1 MHLAPYI
8 ETLLEERNFVIL
20 PGFGAF
26 EPGAYLGISINEN
39 GELLPPKRA
48 VSFNPHLSN
57 DDSVLAT
64 VIASKELLEV
74 DDAKAKLKALVFEWK
89 SMLNKEGT
97 LVVEGLGRF
106 EKANG
111 LIQLITEAS
120 ELKLGSFGLPAVAPP
135 SKKEKFVKEEIQ
147 PVQPEAEQPKV
158 ERPEVERPKVKKPAE
173 KAEEKPEVVE
183 EAVLSPSFTY
193 QLAVVLAVIAT
204 LSVGYFFYSQLKGVD
219 LSNLI

>member
-89 SMLNKEGT
+89 STLNKEGS
-97 LVVEGLGRF
+97 LVINGLGRF

-120 ELKLGSFGLPAVAPP
+120 ELKLGSFGLPTVAPP
-135 SKKEKFVKEEIQ
+135 SKKEEVVKEAAQPIQ
-147 PVQPEAEQPKV
+147 KEVVLPKV
-158 ERPEVERPKVKKPAE
+158 ERPEEHKPSK
-173 KAEEKPEVVE
+173 KAEEKPEMVE
-183 EAVLSPSFTY
+183 ETAYAPSFAY
-193 QLAVVLAVIAT
+193 QLAVVLAVIAV

>member
-64 VIASKELLEV
+64 VIASKELLEI

-89 SMLNKEGT
+89 STLNKEGS
-97 LVVEGLGRF
+97 LVIEGLGRF

-111 LIQLITEAS
+111 VIQLITEAS

-135 SKKEKFVKEEIQ
+135 SKKEETINDVAQPIQKEG
-147 PVQPEAEQPKV
+147 EQSKV
-158 ERPEVERPKVKKPAE
+158 EIPKEHKPSK

-183 EAVLSPSFTY
+183 ETTSAPSFAY
-193 QLAVVLAVIAT
+193 QLAIVLAVIAVI
-204 LSVGYFFYSQLKGVD
+204 SVGYFFYSQLKGVD

>member
-48 VSFNPHLSN
+48 VSLNPHLSN

-89 SMLNKEGT
+89 STLNKDGA

-111 LIQLITEAS
+111 LILLNTEAS
-120 ELKLGSFGLPAVAPP
+120 ELKLGSFGLPAVAPSP
-135 SKKEKFVKEEIQ
+135 KKEQVIKEDAHSVQKEVKQ
-147 PVQPEAEQPKV
+147 T
-158 ERPEVERPKVKKPAE
+158 EVERPVEHKPSK
-173 KAEEKPEVVE
+173 KAEEKPELVE
-183 EAVLSPSFTY
+183 EEVSSPSFAY
-193 QLAVVLAVIAT
+193 QLAVVLAIIAV

>member
-26 EPGAYLGISINEN
+26 EPGAYLGIGINEN

-64 VIASKELLEV
+64 VIASKELIEV

-89 SMLNKEGT
+89 STLNKEGA
-97 LVVEGLGRF
+97 LIVEGLGRF

-120 ELKLGSFGLPAVAPP
+120 EIKLGSFGLPAVAPP
-135 SKKEKFVKEEIQ
+135 SKKEQVLKEE
-147 PVQPEAEQPKV
+147 VQTVQKEAEQPKV
-158 ERPEVERPKVKKPAE
+158 ERAEAQKPTKKAE
-173 KAEEKPEVVE
+173 KQPEVVE
-183 EAVLSPSFTY
+183 EAASSPSFAY

>member
-26 EPGAYLGISINEN
+26 EPGAYLGIGINEN

-64 VIASKELLEV
+64 VIASNELIEV
-74 DDAKAKLKALVFEWK
+74 GNAKAKLKTLVFEWK
-89 SMLNKEGT
+89 STLNKEGA

-135 SKKEKFVKEEIQ
+135 SKKEQVLKGE
-147 PVQPEAEQPKV
+147 VQTVQKEAEQPKV
-158 ERPEVERPKVKKPAE
+158 ERAEAHKPTK
-173 KAEEKPEVVE
+173 KAEEKPEVIE
-183 EAVLSPSFTY
+183 EAASSPSFAY

>member
-26 EPGAYLGISINEN
+26 EPGAYLGIGINEN

-74 DDAKAKLKALVFEWK
+74 DDVKAKMKVLVFEWK
-89 SMLNKEGT
+89 STLNKEGA
-97 LVVEGLGRF
+97 LVVAGLGRF

-111 LIQLITEAS
+111 LIQLITAAS
-120 ELKLGSFGLPAVAPP
+120 QLKLGSFGLPAVAPP
-135 SKKEKFVKEEIQ
+135 SKKEPFIKEDAQ
-147 PVQPEAEQPKV
+147 PVQKEVEQ
-158 ERPEVERPKVKKPAE
+158 PEVEKAEEHKPSKKG
-173 KAEEKPEVVE
+173 EEKPEVVE
-183 EAVLSPSFTY
+183 VEVSSPSFAY
-193 QLAVVLAVIAT
+193 QLAIVLAVTAI

>member
-8 ETLLEERNFVIL
+8 ETLLEERNFIIL

-48 VSFNPHLSN
+48 VSFNPHLFN

-89 SMLNKEGT
+89 STLNKEGA

-111 LIQLITEAS
+111 LVQLITEAS

-135 SKKEKFVKEEIQ
+135 SKKEQAIKEEAQ
-147 PVQPEAEQPKV
+147 PVQKEAAQSAAEKPETH
-158 ERPEVERPKVKKPAE
+158 KPPQ
-173 KAEEKPEVVE
+173 KAEEKPEVVK
-183 EAVLSPSFTY
+183 EAVSSPSFAY
-193 QLAVVLAVIAT
+193 QLAIVLAAIAA

>member
-64 VIASKELLEV
+64 VIAAKELLEV
-74 DDAKAKLKALVFEWK
+74 DAAKAKLKALVFEWK
-89 SMLNKEGT
+89 STLNKEGA

-135 SKKEKFVKEEIQ
+135 SKKEQVSKEVDR
-147 PVQPEAEQPKV
+147 PVQKEVDQQAV
-158 ERPEVERPKVKKPAE
+158 ERPEEQKPSI
-173 KAEEKPEVVE
+173 KAEEKPKVVE
-183 EAVLSPSFTY
+183 EEVSSPSFAYQLAIVLAIMAVLS
-193 QLAVVLAVIAT
+193 A
-204 LSVGYFFYSQLKGVD
+204 GYFFYSQLKGVD

>member
-64 VIASKELLEV
+64 VIASKELLEI

-89 SMLNKEGT
+89 STLNKEGS
-97 LVVEGLGRF
+97 LVIEGLGRF

-111 LIQLITEAS
+111 VIQLITEAS

-135 SKKEKFVKEEIQ
+135 SKKEETINDVAQPIQKEG
-147 PVQPEAEQPKV
+147 EQSKV
-158 ERPEVERPKVKKPAE
+158 ERPKEHKPSK

-183 EAVLSPSFTY
+183 ETTSAPSFAY
-193 QLAVVLAVIAT
+193 QLAIVLAVIAVI
-204 LSVGYFFYSQLKGVD
+204 SVGYFFYSQLKGVD

>member
-26 EPGAYLGISINEN
+26 EPGAYLGIGINEN

-74 DDAKAKLKALVFEWK
+74 DDVKAKMKVLVFEWK
-89 SMLNKEGT
+89 STLNKEGA
-97 LVVEGLGRF
+97 LVVAGLGRF

-120 ELKLGSFGLPAVAPP
+120 QLKLGSFGLPAVAPP
-135 SKKEKFVKEEIQ
+135 SKKEPFIKEDAQ
-147 PVQPEAEQPKV
+147 PVQKEVEQ
-158 ERPEVERPKVKKPAE
+158 PEVEKAEEHKPSKKG
-173 KAEEKPEVVE
+173 EEKPEVVE
-183 EAVLSPSFTY
+183 VEVSSPSFAY
-193 QLAVVLAVIAT
+193 QLAIVLSVTAI

>member
-8 ETLLEERNFVIL
+8 ETLLEERNFIIL

-26 EPGAYLGISINEN
+26 EQGAYLGISINEN

-64 VIASKELLEV
+64 VIATKELLEV
-74 DDAKAKLKALVFEWK
+74 DDTKAKLKALVFEWK
-89 SMLNKEGT
+89 STLNKEGT

-120 ELKLGSFGLPAVAPP
+120 ELKLGGFGLPAVAPP
-135 SKKEKFVKEEIQ
+135 SKKEQVSKEEAH
-147 PVQPEAEQPKV
+147 PVQKEAEQ
-158 ERPEVERPKVKKPAE
+158 PEVERPEAHKSTK
-173 KAEEKPEVVE
+173 KAEEKPESIEEVVS
-183 EAVLSPSFTY
+183 SPSFAY
-193 QLAVVLAVIAT
+193 QLAIFLAVIAV

-219 LSNLI
+219 LSSLI

>member
-8 ETLLEERNFVIL
+8 ETLLEERNFIIL

-89 SMLNKEGT
+89 STLNKEGA

-111 LIQLITEAS
+111 LVQLITEAS
-120 ELKLGSFGLPAVAPP
+120 EL
-135 SKKEKFVKEEIQ
+135 
-147 PVQPEAEQPKV
+147 
-158 ERPEVERPKVKKPAE
+158 
-173 KAEEKPEVVE
+173 
-183 EAVLSPSFTY
+183 
-193 QLAVVLAVIAT
+193 
-204 LSVGYFFYSQLKGVD
+204 
-219 LSNLI
+219 

>member
-64 VIASKELLEV
+64 VIASKELLEL
-74 DDAKAKLKALVFEWK
+74 DDAKAKLKSLVFEWK
-89 SMLNKEGT
+89 STLNKDGA

-120 ELKLGSFGLPAVAPP
+120 ELKLGSFGLPAVTPP
-135 SKKEKFVKEEIQ
+135 SKKEEVVKEIDQPIQ
-147 PVQPEAEQPKV
+147 KEVVQPEAEV
-158 ERPEVERPKVKKPAE
+158 ERPEKHKASK
-173 KAEEKPEVVE
+173 KAEEKAEVVE
-183 EAVLSPSFTY
+183 EEISSPSFTY
-193 QLAVVLAVIAT
+193 QLALVLAIIAV

>member
-26 EPGAYLGISINEN
+26 EPGAYLGIGINEN

-64 VIASKELLEV
+64 VIASNELIEV

-89 SMLNKEGT
+89 STLNKEGA
-97 LVVEGLGRF
+97 LIVEGLGRF

-135 SKKEKFVKEEIQ
+135 SKKEQVLKEE
-147 PVQPEAEQPKV
+147 VQTVQKEAEQPKV
-158 ERPEVERPKVKKPAE
+158 ERAKAQKPTKKAEKQPEVL
-173 KAEEKPEVVE
+173 E
-183 EAVLSPSFTY
+183 EAASSPSFAY

>member
-8 ETLLEERNFVIL
+8 ETLLEERNFIIL

-26 EPGAYLGISINEN
+26 EQGAYLGISINEN

-64 VIASKELLEV
+64 VIATKELLEV
-74 DDAKAKLKALVFEWK
+74 DDTKAKLKALVFEWK
-89 SMLNKEGT
+89 STLNKEGT

-111 LIQLITEAS
+111 LIKLITEAS
-120 ELKLGSFGLPAVAPP
+120 ELKLGGFGLPAVAPP
-135 SKKEKFVKEEIQ
+135 SKKEQISKEEAH
-147 PVQPEAEQPKV
+147 PVQKEAEQ
-158 ERPEVERPKVKKPAE
+158 PEVERPEAHKSTK
-173 KAEEKPEVVE
+173 KAEEKPESIEEVVS
-183 EAVLSPSFTY
+183 SPSFAY
-193 QLAVVLAVIAT
+193 QLAIFLAVIAV

>member
-8 ETLLEERNFVIL
+8 ETLLEERNFIIL

-26 EPGAYLGISINEN
+26 EQGAYLGISINEN

-64 VIASKELLEV
+64 VIATKELLEI
-74 DDAKAKLKALVFEWK
+74 DDTKAKLKALVFEWK
-89 SMLNKEGT
+89 STLNKEGT

-120 ELKLGSFGLPAVAPP
+120 ELKLGGFGLPAVAPP
-135 SKKEKFVKEEIQ
+135 SKKEQISKEEAH
-147 PVQPEAEQPKV
+147 PVQKEAEQ
-158 ERPEVERPKVKKPAE
+158 PEVERPEAHKSTK
-173 KAEEKPEVVE
+173 KAEEKPESIEEVVS
-183 EAVLSPSFTY
+183 SPSFAY
-193 QLAVVLAVIAT
+193 QLAIFLAVIAV

>member
-8 ETLLEERNFVIL
+8 ETLLEERNFIIL

-26 EPGAYLGISINEN
+26 EQGAYLGISINEN

-64 VIASKELLEV
+64 VIATKELLEV
-74 DDAKAKLKALVFEWK
+74 DDTKAKLKALVFEWK
-89 SMLNKEGT
+89 STLNKEGT

-120 ELKLGSFGLPAVAPP
+120 ELKLGGFGLPAVAPP
-135 SKKEKFVKEEIQ
+135 SKKEQVSKEEAH
-147 PVQPEAEQPKV
+147 PVQKEAEQ
-158 ERPEVERPKVKKPAE
+158 PEVERPEAHKSTK
-173 KAEEKPEVVE
+173 KAEEKPESIEEVVS
-183 EAVLSPSFTY
+183 SPSFAY
-193 QLAVVLAVIAT
+193 QLAIFLAVIAV

>member
-89 SMLNKEGT
+89 STLNKDGA

-111 LIQLITEAS
+111 LIQLITEDS

-135 SKKEKFVKEEIQ
+135 PKKEQVIKEGDR
-147 PVQPEAEQPKV
+147 PVQKEVKQ
-158 ERPEVERPKVKKPAE
+158 PEVERPEEHKPSK
-173 KAEEKPEVVE
+173 KAEEKPELVE
-183 EAVLSPSFTY
+183 EEVSSPSFAY
-193 QLAVVLAVIAT
+193 QLAIVLAVIAV

>member
-8 ETLLEERNFVIL
+8 ETLLEERYFIIL

-89 SMLNKEGT
+89 STLNKEGA

-111 LIQLITEAS
+111 LVQLITEAS

-135 SKKEKFVKEEIQ
+135 SKKEQVIKEEAQ
-147 PVQPEAEQPKV
+147 PVQKEAVQSAAEKPETH
-158 ERPEVERPKVKKPAE
+158 KPPQ
-173 KAEEKPEVVE
+173 KAEEKPEVVK
-183 EAVLSPSFTY
+183 EAVSSPSFAY
-193 QLAVVLAVIAT
+193 QLAIVLAAIAA

>member
-8 ETLLEERNFVIL
+8 ETLLEERNFIIL

-57 DDSVLAT
+57 DDSVLAA

-89 SMLNKEGT
+89 STLNKEGA

-111 LIQLITEAS
+111 LVQLITEAS

-135 SKKEKFVKEEIQ
+135 SKKEQAIKEEAQ
-147 PVQPEAEQPKV
+147 PVQKEAAQSAAEKPETH
-158 ERPEVERPKVKKPAE
+158 KPPQ
-173 KAEEKPEVVE
+173 KAEEKPEVVK
-183 EAVLSPSFTY
+183 EAVSSPSFAY
-193 QLAVVLAVIAT
+193 QLAIVLAAIAA

>member
-8 ETLLEERNFVIL
+8 ETLLEERNFIIL

-48 VSFNPHLSN
+48 VSFNPHLFN

-89 SMLNKEGT
+89 STLNKEGA

-111 LIQLITEAS
+111 LVQLITEAS

-135 SKKEKFVKEEIQ
+135 SKKEQVIKEEAQ
-147 PVQPEAEQPKV
+147 PVQKEAAQSAAEKPETH
-158 ERPEVERPKVKKPAE
+158 KPPQ
-173 KAEEKPEVVE
+173 KAEEKPEVVK
-183 EAVLSPSFTY
+183 EAVSSPSFAY
-193 QLAVVLAVIAT
+193 QLAIVLAAIAA

>member
-8 ETLLEERNFVIL
+8 ETLLEERNFIIL

-48 VSFNPHLSN
+48 VSFNPHLFN

-89 SMLNKEGT
+89 STLNKEGA

-111 LIQLITEAS
+111 LVQLIIEAS

-135 SKKEKFVKEEIQ
+135 SKKEPVIKEEAP
-147 PVQPEAEQPKV
+147 PVQKEAEQS
-158 ERPEVERPKVKKPAE
+158 EVEKPE
-173 KAEEKPEVVE
+173 TNKPPRKAEEKPKMVK
-183 EAVLSPSFTY
+183 EAVSSPSFAY
-193 QLAVVLAVIAT
+193 QLAIVLAAIAA

>member
-1 MHLAPYI
+1 MDLAPYI

-26 EPGAYLGISINEN
+26 EPGAYLGIGINEN

-57 DDSVLAT
+57 DDSVLAK

-74 DDAKAKLKALVFEWK
+74 DDVKAKLKVLVFEWK
-89 SMLNKEGT
+89 STLNKEGA
-97 LVVEGLGRF
+97 LVVAGLGRF

-120 ELKLGSFGLPAVAPP
+120 QLKLGSFGLPAVAPP
-135 SKKEKFVKEEIQ
+135 SKKEPFIKEDAQ
-147 PVQPEAEQPKV
+147 PVQKEVEQP
-158 ERPEVERPKVKKPAE
+158 EVE
-173 KAEEKPEVVE
+173 KAEEHKPSKKGEVKPEVVE
-183 EAVLSPSFTY
+183 VEVSSPSFAY
-193 QLAVVLAVIAT
+193 QLAIVLAVLAV

>member
-8 ETLLEERNFVIL
+8 ETLLEERNFIIL

-48 VSFNPHLSN
+48 VSFNPHLFN

-89 SMLNKEGT
+89 STLNKEGA

-111 LIQLITEAS
+111 LVQLITEAS

-135 SKKEKFVKEEIQ
+135 SKKEPVIKEEAQ
-147 PVQPEAEQPKV
+147 PVQKEAEQS
-158 ERPEVERPKVKKPAE
+158 EV
-173 KAEEKPEVVE
+173 EKPETHKPHQK
-183 EAVLSPSFTY
+183 A
-193 QLAVVLAVIAT
+193 
-204 LSVGYFFYSQLKGVD
+204 
-219 LSNLI
+219 

>member
-64 VIASKELLEV
+64 VIAAKELLEV
-74 DDAKAKLKALVFEWK
+74 DAAKAKLKALVFEWK
-89 SMLNKEGT
+89 STLNKEGA

-135 SKKEKFVKEEIQ
+135 SKKEQVNKEVDRPIQ
-147 PVQPEAEQPKV
+147 KEVDQPAV
-158 ERPEVERPKVKKPAE
+158 ERHEEQKPSK
-173 KAEEKPEVVE
+173 KAEEKPKVVE
-183 EAVLSPSFTY
+183 EEVSSPSFAY
-193 QLAVVLAVIAT
+193 QLAIVLAIMAV

>member
-8 ETLLEERNFVIL
+8 ETLLEERNFIIL

-48 VSFNPHLSN
+48 VSFNPHLFN

-89 SMLNKEGT
+89 STLNKEGA

-111 LIQLITEAS
+111 LVQLITEAS
-120 ELKLGSFGLPAVAPP
+120 ELKLGSFGLPAVATP
-135 SKKEKFVKEEIQ
+135 SKKEPVIKEEAQ
-147 PVQPEAEQPKV
+147 PVQKEAEQS
-158 ERPEVERPKVKKPAE
+158 EVEKPE
-173 KAEEKPEVVE
+173 THKPHQKAEEKPEVVK
-183 EAVLSPSFTY
+183 EAASSPSFAY
-193 QLAVVLAVIAT
+193 QLAIVLAAIAA

>member
-64 VIASKELLEV
+64 VIASKEPIEV

-89 SMLNKEGT
+89 STLNKEGS
-97 LVVEGLGRF
+97 LVINGLGRF

-135 SKKEKFVKEEIQ
+135 SKKEEVVKEAAQPIQ
-147 PVQPEAEQPKV
+147 KEVVLPKV
-158 ERPEVERPKVKKPAE
+158 ERPEEHKPSK
-173 KAEEKPEVVE
+173 KAEEKPEMVE
-183 EAVLSPSFTY
+183 ETAYAPSFAY
-193 QLAVVLAVIAT
+193 QLAVVLAVIAV

>member
-26 EPGAYLGISINEN
+26 EPGAYLGIGINEN

-64 VIASKELLEV
+64 VIASKELIEV

-89 SMLNKEGT
+89 STLNKEGA
-97 LVVEGLGRF
+97 LIVEGLGRF

-135 SKKEKFVKEEIQ
+135 SKKEQVLKVE
-147 PVQPEAEQPKV
+147 VQTVQKEAEQP
-158 ERPEVERPKVKKPAE
+158 EVERAKAQKPTKKAE
-173 KAEEKPEVVE
+173 KQPEVVE
-183 EAVLSPSFTY
+183 EAASSPSFAY

>member
-26 EPGAYLGISINEN
+26 EPGAYLGIGINEN

-74 DDAKAKLKALVFEWK
+74 DDVKAKLKVLVFEWK
-89 SMLNKEGT
+89 STLNKEGA
-97 LVVEGLGRF
+97 LVVAGLGRF

-111 LIQLITEAS
+111 LIQLITAAS
-120 ELKLGSFGLPAVAPP
+120 QLKLGSFGLPAVAPP
-135 SKKEKFVKEEIQ
+135 SKKEPFIKEDAQ
-147 PVQPEAEQPKV
+147 PVQKEVEQ
-158 ERPEVERPKVKKPAE
+158 PEVEKAEEHKPSKKG
-173 KAEEKPEVVE
+173 EEKPEVVE
-183 EAVLSPSFTY
+183 VEVSSPSFAY
-193 QLAVVLAVIAT
+193 QLAIVLAVTAI

>member
-74 DDAKAKLKALVFEWK
+74 DDAKAKLKSLVFEWK
-89 SMLNKEGT
+89 STLNKDGA
-97 LVVEGLGRF
+97 LIVEGLGRF

-135 SKKEKFVKEEIQ
+135 SKKEEVVKEIDQPIQ
-147 PVQPEAEQPKV
+147 KEVVQPEAEV
-158 ERPEVERPKVKKPAE
+158 ERPEKHKTSKKA
-173 KAEEKPEVVE
+173 EVVE
-183 EAVLSPSFTY
+183 EEISSPSFTY
-193 QLAVVLAVIAT
+193 QLAVVLAIIAV

>member
-57 DDSVLAT
+57 DDSVLAI

-89 SMLNKEGT
+89 TTLNKDGA

-135 SKKEKFVKEEIQ
+135 SKKEEVVTMNPQ
-147 PVQPEAEQPKV
+147 PVQKEAEQP
-158 ERPEVERPKVKKPAE
+158 EVKKAE
-173 KAEEKPEVVE
+173 VHKPIKKADEKPETIE
-183 EAVLSPSFTY
+183 EAAFAPSFAY
-193 QLAVVLAVIAT
+193 QLAIVLTTIAV

>member
-8 ETLLEERNFVIL
+8 ETLLEERNFIIL

-48 VSFNPHLSN
+48 VSFNPLLSN

-89 SMLNKEGT
+89 TTLNKDGA

-135 SKKEKFVKEEIQ
+135 SKKLQVIKEADQ
-147 PVQPEAEQPKV
+147 PVQKEAEQPEAE
-158 ERPEVERPKVKKPAE
+158 RPKEHKPIK
-173 KAEEKPEVVE
+173 KAEEKAEVVE
-183 EAVLSPSFTY
+183 EEVSSPSFAY
-193 QLAVVLAVIAT
+193 QLAIVLATIAV

>member
-74 DDAKAKLKALVFEWK
+74 DDAKSKLKALVFEWK
-89 SMLNKEGT
+89 STLNKEGS
-97 LVVEGLGRF
+97 LVIEGLGRF

-135 SKKEKFVKEEIQ
+135 SKKEETINDVAQPIQKEG
-147 PVQPEAEQPKV
+147 EQSKV
-158 ERPEVERPKVKKPAE
+158 ERPKEHKPSK

-183 EAVLSPSFTY
+183 EPTSAPSFAY
-193 QLAVVLAVIAT
+193 QLAIVLAVIAVIP
-204 LSVGYFFYSQLKGVD
+204 VGYFFYSQLKGVD

>member
-26 EPGAYLGISINEN
+26 EPGAYLGISINEK

-89 SMLNKEGT
+89 STLNKEGA

-106 EKANG
+106 EKENG
-111 LIQLITEAS
+111 LVQLITEAS

-135 SKKEKFVKEEIQ
+135 SKKEEVVKEVDQ
-147 PVQPEAEQPKV
+147 PVQKEVVQPEPA
-158 ERPEVERPKVKKPAE
+158 VERPKEQKRSKKV
-173 KAEEKPEVVE
+173 EEKTKVNEEEVS
-183 EAVLSPSFTY
+183 SPSFAY
-193 QLAVVLAVIAT
+193 QLAIVLAIMAV

>member
-26 EPGAYLGISINEN
+26 EPGAYLGIGINEN

-64 VIASKELLEV
+64 VIASKELIEV

-89 SMLNKEGT
+89 STLNKEGA
-97 LVVEGLGRF
+97 LIVEGLGRF

-135 SKKEKFVKEEIQ
+135 SKKEQVLKEE
-147 PVQPEAEQPKV
+147 VQTVQKEAEQPKV
-158 ERPEVERPKVKKPAE
+158 ERAKAQKPTKKAE
-173 KAEEKPEVVE
+173 KQPEVVE
-183 EAVLSPSFTY
+183 EVASSSSFAY

>member
-74 DDAKAKLKALVFEWK
+74 DDAKAKLRALVFEWK
-89 SMLNKEGT
+89 STLNKEGA

-111 LIQLITEAS
+111 LIQLIAEAS

-135 SKKEKFVKEEIQ
+135 SKKEQVIKEDAQ
-147 PVQPEAEQPKV
+147 PVQKEVEQPAI
-158 ERPEVERPKVKKPAE
+158 ERPEEHKPSK
-173 KAEEKPEVVE
+173 KAEEKPELVE
-183 EAVLSPSFTY
+183 EEASSPSFAY
-193 QLAVVLAVIAT
+193 QLAIVLAVIAV

>member
-8 ETLLEERNFVIL
+8 ETLLEERNFIIL

-48 VSFNPHLSN
+48 VSFNPHLFN

-89 SMLNKEGT
+89 STLNKEGA

-111 LIQLITEAS
+111 LVQLITEAS

-135 SKKEKFVKEEIQ
+135 SKKEPFIKENAQ
-147 PVQPEAEQPKV
+147 PVQKEVEQ
-158 ERPEVERPKVKKPAE
+158 PEVEKAEEHKPSKKG
-173 KAEEKPEVVE
+173 EEKPEVVE
-183 EAVLSPSFTY
+183 VEVSSSFAY
-193 QLAVVLAVIAT
+193 QLAIVLAVTAV

>member
-26 EPGAYLGISINEN
+26 EPGAYLGIGINEN

-64 VIASKELLEV
+64 VIASKELIEV

-89 SMLNKEGT
+89 STLNKEGA
-97 LVVEGLGRF
+97 LIVEGLGRF

-135 SKKEKFVKEEIQ
+135 SKKEQVLKEE
-147 PVQPEAEQPKV
+147 VQTVQKEAEQP
-158 ERPEVERPKVKKPAE
+158 EVERAKAQKPTKKAE
-173 KAEEKPEVVE
+173 KQPEVVE
-183 EAVLSPSFTY
+183 EAASSPSFAY